1 MNREEFQLLPINFI
15 RKYGGYV
22 GFLQRYGAE
31 KHLDENKSLEYYK
44 TIKSLR
50 KLQTEEEKDLMLREY
65 QRSFESDQVK
75 MEDLTENQG
84 DYMRR

>member
-1 MNREEFQLLPINFI
+1 MHAQ
-15 RKYGGYV
+15 RKMS
-22 GFLQRYGAE
+22 
-31 KHLDENKSLEYYK
+31 HENKSLEYYK
-44 TIKSLR
+44 TIQSLR

-65 QRSFESDQVK
+65 QRSFESDEVK

>member
-1 MNREEFQLLPINFI
+1 LLPINFI

-44 TIKSLR
+44 TIRSLR

-65 QRSFESDQVK
+65 
-75 MEDLTENQG
+75 
-84 DYMRR
+84 